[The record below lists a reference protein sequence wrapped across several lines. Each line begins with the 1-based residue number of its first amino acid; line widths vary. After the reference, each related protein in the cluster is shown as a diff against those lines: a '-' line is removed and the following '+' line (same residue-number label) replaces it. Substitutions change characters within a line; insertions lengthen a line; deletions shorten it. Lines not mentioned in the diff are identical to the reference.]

1 MTSKTYNQVFKGY
14 WRYKNRG
21 GVPKT
26 SGVYCVYR
34 GTYNSNSDTV
44 SLERLLYIG
53 QAKNINER
61 LENHE
66 KLPEWEKYL
75 KMGEE
80 IIFSCT
86 ELELSNLDRF
96 EAAMIY
102 EHKPPV
108 NEEYVNNFPYDTT
121 IVYTSGR
128 NTLLKEYFT
137 VYGTRDLVHY

>member
-1 MTSKTYNQVFKGY
+1 MTIKTYKQEFKGY

-26 SGVYCVYR
+26 SGVYCVYE
-34 GTYNSNSDTV
+34 GTYNSNNDTV
-44 SLERLLYIG
+44 SLGRLLYIG
-53 QAKNINER
+53 QAKNMNER

-66 KLPEWEKYL
+66 KLSAWKKYL
-75 KMGEE
+75 KSGEE

-86 ELELSNLDRF
+86 ELETSDLDRF

-108 NEEYVNNFPYDTT
+108 NEEYVNNFPYDSTT
-121 IVYTSGR
+121 VYTSGR
-128 NTLLKEYFT
+128 NALLKEHFT
-137 VYGTRDLVHY
+137 VYKTSSLVHY

>member
-1 MTSKTYNQVFKGY
+1 MIKTYQQEFKGY

-26 SGVYCVYR
+26 SGVYGVYK
-34 GTYNSNSDTV
+34 GTYNSSNDKV

-53 QAKNINER
+53 QAKNMNER

-66 KLPEWEKYL
+66 KLSAWKKYL
-75 KMGEE
+75 KSGEE

-86 ELELSNLDRF
+86 ELETSDLDRF

-108 NEEYVNNFPYDTT
+108 NEEYVNNFPYDSTT
-121 IVYTSGR
+121 IYTLGM
-128 NTLLKEYFT
+128 NALLKERFT
-137 VYGTRDLVHY
+137 VYNTSSLIHY